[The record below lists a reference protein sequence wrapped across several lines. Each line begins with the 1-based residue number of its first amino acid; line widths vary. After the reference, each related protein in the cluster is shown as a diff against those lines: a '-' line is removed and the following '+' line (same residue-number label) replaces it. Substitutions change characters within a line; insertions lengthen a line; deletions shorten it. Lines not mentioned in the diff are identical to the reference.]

1 MIELNETIGNFS
13 NIENISAQGEY
24 LQLGFQP
31 SSVPLKER
39 WRNNGLSADFMGD
52 YVTTFFPKSEDDPQ
66 SISRQ
71 AEIKS
76 AVSYIA
82 NELLE
87 NAMKYSDSNLEKSI
101 SISLILEQN
110 QIVITES
117 NFSKD
122 DQALSYRDF
131 AAKLI
136 SSDPMEMYVEQLE
149 TSAIGDGTSGLG
161 FLTMINDYNAE
172 LAWKFITSK
181 EQAETT
187 ITTEVRLPI

>member
-1 MIELNETIGNFS
+1 MIDLNEIIGQFS

-52 YVTTFFPKSEDDPQ
+52 YVTTFFPKNEKDPQ
-66 SISRQ
+66 SITRQ

-87 NAMKYSDSNLEKSI
+87 NAMKYSDENLEKSI

-110 QIVITES
+110 QIIITET
-117 NFSKD
+117 NFSKPT
-122 DQALSYRDF
+122 QALLYKDF
-131 AAKLI
+131 ATKLSI
-136 SSDPMEMYVEQLE
+136 SDPMEMYVEQLE
-149 TSAIGDGTSGLG
+149 ASALGDGNSGLG

-172 LAWKFITSK
+172 LAWKFTTPS
-181 EQAETT
+181 EQSETT